1 MWEDTLR
8 WCLLPEFD
16 VQLARPAQ
24 RRVLRARIGSAVV
37 PDALRPF
44 PLSRLRVFGDVLV
57 VTRSVNE
64 ERVLDPVIGR
74 VSDLPRSLTIPISGS
89 STRDV
94 SARAATQWVERA
106 LDHFGRTELA
116 PAWRHAVNSTVHQL
130 RWWRAFD
137 LTRFRCVLIA
147 RQTHPLLRALIVAA
161 DAQHVPLAFIPH
173 SPLTAFQTDLPVSH
187 AALRG
192 PAEREWVVRATGAD
206 PTRIAT
212 IGNPA
217 TSLLDAQPPAL
228 DQRLP
233 GVLAVSPDPQP
244 VLQRVI
250 ALMLDA
256 GLSDVTIAAHPR
268 SDLRM
273 LRRLLPHG
281 WSLAHSGR
289 TADLLRRGH
298 PWVIQMS
305 SGVAW
310 EAAALGVPV
319 GDVRLSERPPDY
331 PFLADAT
338 IFPPLR
344 TAEDVRRFVA
354 NGASVDRHELR
365 SYAQRWCA
373 TDGED
378 SVLQARSFLAGIDGV
393 RPRIVD
399 GWAPGGT
406 LHRASQLANL

>member
-1 MWEDTLR
+1 M
-8 WCLLPEFD
+8 
-16 VQLARPAQ
+16 
-24 RRVLRARIGSAVV
+24 
-37 PDALRPF
+37 
-44 PLSRLRVFGDVLV
+44 
-57 VTRSVNE
+57 
-64 ERVLDPVIGR
+64 LDPVVGR
-74 VSDLPRSLTIPISGS
+74 IPNVPRFVPVAAPATA
-89 STRDV
+89 TRDPA
-94 SARAATQWVERA
+94 ARTAIQWVDHA
-106 LDHFGRTELA
+106 LNHFGRTELA

-130 RWWRAFD
+130 RWWHEFD
-137 LTRFRCVLIA
+137 LTRFRCILIA

-192 PAEREWVVRATGAD
+192 PAERDWVVRATGAD

-217 TSLLDAQPPAL
+217 TSLLDAEPPAL
-228 DQRLP
+228 DRRLP

-256 GLSDVTIAAHPR
+256 GLSDVMIAAHPR
-268 SDLRM
+268 SDLQM
-273 LRRLLPHG
+273 LRRILPPG

-354 NGASVDRHELR
+354 SGASVDRQQLR

>member
-1 MWEDTLR
+1 M
-8 WCLLPEFD
+8 
-16 VQLARPAQ
+16 
-24 RRVLRARIGSAVV
+24 
-37 PDALRPF
+37 
-44 PLSRLRVFGDVLV
+44 FGDVLV

-64 ERVLDPVIGR
+64 ERVLDPVIGS
-74 VSDLPRSLTIPISGS
+74 VPDLRQSAPISIPGS
-89 STRDV
+89 AARDV
-94 SARAATQWVERA
+94 AGRAAAQWVDHA
-106 LDHFGRTELA
+106 LEHFGRTELA
-116 PAWRHAVNSTVHQL
+116 PSWRHAVNSTVHQL
-130 RWWRAFD
+130 RWWQSFD

-147 RQTHPLLRALIVAA
+147 RQTHPLLRALILAA
-161 DAQHVPLAFIPH
+161 EAQHVPVAFVPH
-173 SPLTAFQTDLPVSH
+173 SPLTAFQTDLPVSY

-192 PAEREWVVRATGAD
+192 PAERDWIVGTAGAD
-206 PTRIAT
+206 PGRIAT

-217 TSLLDAQPPAL
+217 TSLLNGDLPAL
-228 DQRLP
+228 DGGLP

-250 ALMLDA
+250 ALLLDA
-256 GLSDVTIAAHPR
+256 GLTDVTIAAHPR

-273 LRRLLPHG
+273 LRRVLPHG

-298 PWVIQMS
+298 PWVIQLS

-331 PFLADAT
+331 PFLTDVA

-344 TAEDVRRFVA
+344 TPDDVRRFVTTSA
-354 NGASVDRHELR
+354 NVDRPRLR
-365 SYAQRWCA
+365 SYARRWCA

-378 SVLQARSFLAGIDGV
+378 SIGQARSFLAGIGDV

-399 GWAPGGT
+399 AWAPGGT
-406 LHRASQLANL
+406 LYHSSELANL